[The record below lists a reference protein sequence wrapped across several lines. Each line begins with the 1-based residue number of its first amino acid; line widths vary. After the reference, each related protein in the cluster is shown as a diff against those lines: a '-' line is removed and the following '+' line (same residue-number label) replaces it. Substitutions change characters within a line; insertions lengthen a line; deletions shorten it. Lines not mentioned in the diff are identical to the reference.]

1 MAVAK
6 GWTFGIARSIESIMS
21 DLQVIRPTV
30 LFSVPRVYENAHSRI
45 RLRLGREHAWRRR
58 VFYWGLS
65 LGKERSEA
73 QTHGVSVRWP
83 RSVAFHIV
91 DRLVFNRVRAG
102 FGGRLRLAICG
113 GAPLSP
119 DIAAFFQGL
128 GIAVLE
134 GYGLTETSTVSH
146 VNRPGRVKLGTVGLP
161 LEGTDCRI
169 AEDGEILLRGP
180 NIFKCYFRDLIA
192 TEAAIDSE
200 GWFHSGDVGMIDQA
214 GFLRVTDRKK
224 DMIVT
229 SGGKK
234 VAPQKLENL
243 LKAAPLIQQ
252 ALIVGQGQPHLTAL
266 LTLDR
271 KQVLDLAGRSGVRLD
286 RENFVSHPWVQRQV
300 REILLRTNKALAP
313 YEAIRSFHILEH
325 EFTVED
331 EELTPTL
338 KPRRHIIAQRYRH
351 LIEDLYRAAS

>member
-1 MAVAK
+1 
-6 GWTFGIARSIESIMS
+6 
-21 DLQVIRPTV
+21 
-30 LFSVPRVYENAHSRI
+30 
-45 RLRLGREHAWRRR
+45 
-58 VFYWGLS
+58 
-65 LGKERSEA
+65 
-73 QTHGVSVRWP
+73 
-83 RSVAFHIV
+83 VAFHIV

-128 GIAVLE
+128 GIPVLE